1 VLARTDKRPASP
13 LTNNRNMR
21 QLRHTDRDVFHRRI
35 SVLAATTLVGVR
47 LMAIG
52 IPATEP
58 PKFPAGSPSPRAVR
72 QTFTAARTRISLRI
86 GVNVAR
92 GT

>member
-1 VLARTDKRPASP
+1 MLARTDKRPASP
-13 LTNNRNMR
+13 LTNNRNTR

-72 QTFTAARTRISLRI
+72 QTFTAARTGISL
-86 GVNVAR
+86 
-92 GT
+92 

>member
-1 VLARTDKRPASP
+1 LARTDKRPASP

>member
-1 VLARTDKRPASP
+1 MLARTDKRPASP

-21 QLRHTDRDVFHRRI
+21 QLRHTDRDVCHRRI